1 MEVNVHA
8 PDRSKLYRFRIDQ
21 RLGRGGTGTVYR
33 AVDTTNGAVVAL
45 KLFNA
50 NFFTNRLHILDLAK
64 SVKKFREFDHPN
76 VVKIYEFITG
86 EEGECLVQEY
96 VDGPDLKWY
105 IENRPWNLEERLV
118 VAAQICNG
126 LQYIHEHGF
135 THHDLKPANILF
147 TRKGVVK
154 ISDYS
159 LARQGLL
166 TLFGAGLTEQVT
178 PMYIAPELI
187 MKEKATPQ
195 SDLYSLGV
203 TFYLMFTLKP
213 PFEANS
219 LQKLYQ
225 CHLKVIP
232 THPTDVN
239 KRCPRNLGDIIM
251 KMMDK
256 NPANRFKDADQLRIA
271 LADVGRSRI

>member
-1 MEVNVHA
+1 MDQNLHST
-8 PDRSKLYRFRIDQ
+8 DRSKLYRFRIDQ

-33 AVDTTNGAVVAL
+33 AVDTTTGAVVAL

-50 NFFTNRLHILDLAK
+50 NFFTSRLHVMDLAK
-64 SVKKFREFDHPN
+64 SVKRFREFDHPN
-76 VVKIYEFITG
+76 VVRIFEFISG
-86 EEGECLVQEY
+86 EEGDCLVQEY

-105 IENRPWNLEERLV
+105 IANRPWNVEERLV

-166 TLFGAGLTEQVT
+166 NMFGAGLTEQVT
-178 PMYIAPELI
+178 PLYISPELI
-187 MKEKATPQ
+187 LKEKATPR
-195 SDLYSLGV
+195 SDLYSLGI
-203 TFYLMFTLKP
+203 TFYLMFAEKP
-213 PFEANS
+213 PFEVNS

-225 CHLKVIP
+225 CHLRVVP
-232 THPTDVN
+232 YHPSDIN
-239 KRCPRNLGDIIM
+239 KKCPRMLGDIIM
-251 KMMDK
+251 KMIEK
-256 NPANRFKDADQLRIA
+256 KPENRFKDADQLRIS
-271 LADVGRSRI
+271 LSDVGRSRI